1 MSTPSTNLSF
11 REKAGFS
18 AGEFGG
24 SGLWQMLMTYIG
36 FFFTDVFGIS
46 AGVVAFMFLAVRIF
60 DGVNDP
66 IMGMLSDRTETRH
79 GKFRPYILWA
89 AIPFGIIA
97 LALFW
102 APDLSDIGKVIYGYT
117 TYTLMMVIYTVVM
130 IPYSA
135 LSGVMTSD
143 PQDRTSLNTF
153 RFFGAFVAA
162 LIAKTLYKPMVAFFG
177 QGNDVIGNRW
187 TLAIFAIITVICFL
201 IAFRSTRERVKAP
214 KSERQSI
221 LRDIAQ
227 LSKNGPWVIILILS
241 LVSLIYICIKGG
253 IQVFYF
259 KYYVGGER
267 DLFPLFIFL
276 SSLSTILG
284 VMTTTFWTKRF
295 EKKNVLIASYALS
308 SIFAGV
314 FLFLRPDQVY
324 LIFGFE
330 ILAALTMGPIMPIL
344 WSMMADAADYSEW
357 KHGERATGLVFSAST
372 MAFKMGVA
380 IGGFISMG
388 VLGLKGFVANQDQS
402 PEVLG
407 AMKQMVSVY
416 PAAGGVICMIALTFY
431 TLTNDRLKTIE
442 EDLGGR
448 RETAQ
453 AD

>member
-1 MSTPSTNLSF
+1 MITPTQKLSL
-11 REKAGFS
+11 REKAGYS

-46 AGVVAFMFLAVRIF
+46 AGAVAILFLAVRIF

-66 IMGMLSDRTETRH
+66 LMGIISDRTQTQH
-79 GKFRPYILWA
+79 GKFRPYVLWGG
-89 AIPFGIIA
+89 IPFGIIA

-102 APDLSDIGKVIYGYT
+102 APDLSETGKVVYAYIVYT
-117 TYTLMMVIYTVVM
+117 SMMVIYTVVM

-143 PQDRTSLNTF
+143 PQQRTSLNTF

-162 LIAKTLYKPMVAFFG
+162 LIAKTLYKPMVDFFG
-177 QGNDVIGNRW
+177 QGNDVLGNRW

-201 IAFRSTRERVKAP
+201 IAFRSTKERVQAP
-214 KSERQSI
+214 KSESQSI
-221 LRDIAQ
+221 LRDLAQ
-227 LSKNGPWVIILILS
+227 LFKNGPWVIILILS

-253 IQVFYF
+253 IQIYYF
-259 KYYVGGER
+259 KYFVGDE

-276 SSLSTILG
+276 SSVSTIVG
-284 VMTTTFWTKRF
+284 VVTTEFWTRRF
-295 EKKNVLIASYALS
+295 EKKNVLIASYMLS
-308 SIFAGV
+308 SVFAGA
-314 FLFLRPDQVY
+314 FLFLRPDQIY
-324 LIFGFE
+324 LIIGCE

-357 KHGERATGLVFSAST
+357 KFGQRATGLVFSAST

-388 VLGLKGFVANQDQS
+388 VLELKGFVANEEQA

-407 AMKQMVSVY
+407 ALKQLMSIY
-416 PAAGGVICMIALTFY
+416 PAAGGIICIIALLFY
-431 TLTNDRLKTIE
+431 TLTNKRLKLIE
-442 EDLGGR
+442 QELEER
-448 RETAQ
+448 RGNAP
-453 AD
+453 AV